1 MRQARNVV
9 TIREAV
15 QRAKDNGLPVSEYAL
30 RMWVKTGEIPH
41 KIAGRSKILIYW
53 PTLERYLR
61 CEDINQKGPA
71 TGLAKADISWLRRTE
86 VN

>member
-1 MRQARNVV
+1 MRQTRNVV

-15 QRAKDNGLPVSEYAL
+15 QRAKENGLGVSEYAL
-30 RMWVKTGEIPH
+30 RKWIKTGEIPH
-41 KIAGRSKILIYW
+41 RIAGGSKILIYW
-53 PTLERYLR
+53 PALERYLR
-61 CEDINQKGPA
+61 CEDIHQKSPA